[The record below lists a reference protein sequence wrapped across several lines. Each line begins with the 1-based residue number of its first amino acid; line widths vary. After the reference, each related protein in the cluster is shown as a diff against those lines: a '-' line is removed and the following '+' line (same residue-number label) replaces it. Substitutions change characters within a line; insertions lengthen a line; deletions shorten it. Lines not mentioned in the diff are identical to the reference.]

1 MCRFCSCFVNLYVPI
16 EDNSPVGLRIYHNDS
31 CFSSARRADDSC
43 SSHSPS
49 SSSSSSAV
57 LLIVT
62 SFLPLIS
69 SEIIPEVVGFVN
81 TLALSAKGCPL
92 TLILNAFV
100 HPKGALLT

>member
-49 SSSSSSAV
+49 AAV

-100 HPKGALLT
+100 QPKGALLT

>member
-43 SSHSPS
+43 SSHSPPPS
-49 SSSSSSAV
+49 SSAAV

-69 SEIIPEVVGFVN
+69 SEIIPVVGFVN

-100 HPKGALLT
+100 QPKGALLT